1 MKILRYN
8 HAGQTGWGVVS
19 GERIQPLHGVS
30 GRADFTAV
38 LHAAAQASGATLGDP
53 AQGPALTSVELL
65 PPLTPTATVYCVG
78 INYRAHASEAGR
90 EAATHPSIFIRRQAS
105 LVGAGQALVSP
116 EGSTQFDFEGEL
128 ALVIRSAGRHIAPE
142 DSWRH
147 VAAYTC
153 LNDGS
158 VRDFQKHSVTA
169 GKNFEHSGACGPWL
183 VTADEIPDAG
193 QLTLVTRLNG
203 QEMQRASTSQLIHP
217 IAQLVSYVSRFAHL
231 QPGDVISTGTPE
243 GVGAAR
249 TPPVWMKAGDRI
261 EVEISHV
268 GTLGNPVRAGN
279 GDASTVRP
287 A

>member
-1 MKILRYN
+1 MKILRYT
-8 HAGQTGWGVVS
+8 HAGQQGWGLLL
-19 GERIQPLHGVS
+19 GERVLPLRDLSDG
-30 GRADFTAV
+30 ADFAAV
-38 LHAAAQASGATLGDP
+38 LHAAAQASRAGSG
-53 AQGPALTSVELL
+53 ELDL
-65 PPLTPTATVYCVG
+65 SAVSLQPPLTPTATVYCVG

-90 EAATHPSIFIRRQAS
+90 EAAPHPSIFIRRQAS

-128 ALVIRSAGRHIAPE
+128 ALVIRSAGRNIAPE
-142 DSWRH
+142 DAWRH
-147 VAAYTC
+147 IAAYTC

-203 QEMQRASTSQLIHP
+203 VEMQRASTSQLIHP
-217 IAQLVSYVSRFAHL
+217 IAQLVAYVSRFAHL
-231 QPGDVISTGTPE
+231 RPGDVISTGTPE

-261 EVEISHV
+261 EVEIANV
-268 GTLGNPVRAGN
+268 GTLGNPVA
-279 GDASTVRP
+279 ASAV
-287 A
+287 